1 MRKFDQSREIALFI
15 EKLREYRNI
24 SQEEFLD
31 DIVSMRQY
39 RRYMNGDSTLSYVI
53 LDKLAIKLGFNAEFI
68 IMELETEKIKQ
79 TQAVVNLYNAV
90 ATGNIDK
97 SVELFMQINEK
108 HLISEND
115 RLLFSHAKYFFDYKK
130 GQATELV
137 TINRIKKLL
146 GYDTIFNKKAFS
158 TSELLILVSLFTFKT
173 FKDIDLVAE
182 KLAFYADNNIT
193 VVSGHNIRVISL
205 VLEQLAKYFSIKE
218 NYEKMLY
225 YATEGIKYSQS
236 LRSLYLLDNLYFFA
250 GAASHELN
258 LLEKRDSYFA
268 SCWFAL
274 KVEGNPVKIARYRSN
289 FDRLFDLDIEEIACE
304 YVKRGWEKSQPL
316 LFL

>member
-53 LDKLAIKLGFNAEFI
+53 LDKLAIKLGFDAEFI

-115 RLLFSHAKYFFDYKK
+115 RLLFSHAKYFFD
-130 GQATELV
+130 
-137 TINRIKKLL
+137 
-146 GYDTIFNKKAFS
+146 
-158 TSELLILVSLFTFKT
+158 
-173 FKDIDLVAE
+173 
-182 KLAFYADNNIT
+182 
-193 VVSGHNIRVISL
+193 
-205 VLEQLAKYFSIKE
+205 
-218 NYEKMLY
+218 
-225 YATEGIKYSQS
+225 
-236 LRSLYLLDNLYFFA
+236 
-250 GAASHELN
+250 
-258 LLEKRDSYFA
+258 
-268 SCWFAL
+268 
-274 KVEGNPVKIARYRSN
+274 
-289 FDRLFDLDIEEIACE
+289 
-304 YVKRGWEKSQPL
+304 
-316 LFL
+316 